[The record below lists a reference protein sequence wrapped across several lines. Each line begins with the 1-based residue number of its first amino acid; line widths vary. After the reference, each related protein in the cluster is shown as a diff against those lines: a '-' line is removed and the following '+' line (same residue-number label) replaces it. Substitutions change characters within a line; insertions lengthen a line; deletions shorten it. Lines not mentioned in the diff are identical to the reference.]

1 MSSIPLGLSAYKRAD
16 LPPVTLKNFFYERTP
31 SNLEDQVVLIPR
43 PRLKQFALAGAGPMN
58 GLYRKGGV
66 IGGAIL
72 ALSNDQL
79 YKVTQT
85 GVPGVGTATLIGTL
99 PGPGRM
105 SAEGNS
111 TVVVMARGGGAYQ
124 TDGAS
129 ITQITMPDSIDV
141 TTIDTLNSYF
151 LFGIFGS
158 GRFYWSAI
166 GGTTVDALDYA
177 TAESQPD
184 VLIGLK
190 VIGDE
195 LWLFGRL
202 SIEVWQPTG
211 DLDLPFQRI
220 GGRIFGIG
228 CTARDTIAKLN
239 VNGSDTVCW
248 VGTDRKIYRTA
259 PNPVRISDHGM
270 EERLRRATPETLY
283 GAAYSW
289 TGHDFYVLHIPG
301 EGSFAYDVTTGFWDE
316 LTSYARSL
324 FRGAVAAVGPNTQPL
339 FGDDTGG
346 VIWEFVTSQRTDGTD
361 PVVYEFTGLLENPGA
376 PIRCN
381 NVLLDCTTGLTPDP
395 ESDPA
400 IEMAWSADNGEVFG
414 DWFTKPLGRQGRRL
428 TQVIWAKLGQIARP
442 GRLFKWR
449 TTEPITV
456 RKARYNE
463 SYK

>member
-1 MSSIPLGLSAYKRAD
+1 MPAIPLGLSSYRRAD
-16 LPPVTLKNFFYERTP
+16 LPAVTLKNLFYEKTP
-31 SNLEDQVVLIPR
+31 ANLEDQVVLIPR
-43 PRLKQFALAGAGPMN
+43 PRLRQFALAGSGPMN

-66 IGGAIL
+66 LGGAIL
-72 ALSNDQL
+72 ALSGDNL

-85 GVPGVGTATLIGTL
+85 GLPEVGTATLIGTV

-111 TVVVMARGGGAYQ
+111 TVVVMARGAGAYQ

-129 ITQITMPDSIDV
+129 ISQITMPDSIDV

-151 LFGIFGS
+151 LFGIYAS

-228 CTARDTIAKLN
+228 CTARDTIQKLN

-248 VGTDRKIYRTA
+248 VGTDRKVYRTA
-259 PNPVRISDHGM
+259 PNPTRISDHGM
-270 EERLRRATPETLY
+270 EERLRRATPEALY
-283 GAAYSW
+283 ACTYNW

-301 EGSFAYDVTTGFWDE
+301 EGSFAYDLTTGFWDE
-316 LTSYARSL
+316 LTSYGKAL
-324 FRGAVAAVGPNTQPL
+324 FRGAVTAIGPNTQPL
-339 FGDDTGG
+339 LGDDATGT
-346 VIWEFVTSQRTDGTD
+346 IYESTTDVRQDVGQ
-361 PVVYEFTGLLENPGA
+361 PVVYEFTGLLENPG
-376 PIRCN
+376 PSIRCN
-381 NVLLDCTTGLTPDP
+381 NASLECTVGLNPDP
-395 ESDPA
+395 EADP
-400 IEMAWSADNGEVFG
+400 IIDMCFSGDHGQSFGSWSSL
-414 DWFTKPLGRQGRRL
+414 PLGRQGNRLTEVIWRRL
-428 TQVIWAKLGQIARP
+428 GMIGRM

-456 RKARYNE
+456 RKARFNE
-463 SYK
+463 SYR